1 VKARSNHEGLEHIVQ
16 SASRQRH
23 IYGAL
28 FHVSSGDDRLN
39 LISASGDFQEDS
51 RYYIASINKLFI
63 SALIL
68 RLITQHQLDLHD
80 KISAYLPDEVVEGL
94 HVYRGHDY
102 SYDLSIAHLLSQ
114 TSGLPCYLLDKQSDG
129 KRAMTELEAGHDHA
143 WPMDSV
149 LGAVKQMKPHF
160 PPGKEGR
167 AKYGDTNHQL
177 LAAIIE
183 NVTGERIDKV
193 LTALF
198 RELGLPDSFV
208 YDEAHTGPFIP
219 IRYKSERVHLPLFF
233 DSTRTEIFSTAQDQ
247 MTFLRAFFDGAF
259 IPRERLHELKQ
270 WNRVFFPFHYGI
282 GIQRFSLPR
291 LLSPFH
297 PVPEMVGHCGSTG
310 AIAFYIPERDLYI
323 TGTTNQQARPN
334 VAFQTAIK
342 ILRAVTLS

>member
-1 VKARSNHEGLEHIVQ
+1 MKARSNHERLERIVQ

-28 FHVSSGDDRLN
+28 FHASSGDDRLN

-80 KISAYLPDEVVEGL
+80 KISTYLPDEVVQGL

-102 SYDLSIAHLLSQ
+102 SYDLSVAHLLSH
-114 TSGLPCYLLDKQSDG
+114 TSGLPCYLIDRQLDG

-143 WPMDSV
+143 WPLDSV
-149 LGAVKQMKPHF
+149 IRAVKQMKPHF
-160 PPGKEGR
+160 PPGENGR
-167 AKYGDTNHQL
+167 ARYGDTNHQL

-183 NVTGERIDKV
+183 NVAGERIDKI
-193 LTALF
+193 LTVLF
-198 RELGLPDSFV
+198 RELNLTDTFV

-219 IRYKSERVHLPLFF
+219 IRFKSELVHLPLFLN
-233 DSTRTEIFSTAQDQ
+233 STRTEIFSTAQDQ
-247 MTFLRAFFDGAF
+247 MMFLKAFFDGAF
-259 IPRERLHELKQ
+259 FPRERLHELER

-282 GIQRFSLPR
+282 GVQRFSLPH
-291 LLSPFH
+291 LLSPLH

-310 AIAFYIPERDLYI
+310 AIAFYVPERDLYI

-342 ILRAVTLS
+342 ILRAVTLQ